1 MVRDVIEKKSVSI
14 LQRVTGL
21 DAGESEAIVMA
32 EELEADL
39 LLVDEHK
46 GRRVAQ
52 QMGIP
57 ITGTLGILLLAFE
70 ETLITDEEIDSF
82 IETMTNCGIRIS
94 NGLKKEVNDY
104 LTRGK

>member
-1 MVRDVIEKKSVSI
+1 MSLYSGKGCCRKKAVSI

-21 DAGESEAIVMA
+21 DAGESEAIVIA

-57 ITGTLGILLLAFE
+57 IPERWAYFFWHL
-70 ETLITDEEIDSF
+70 
-82 IETMTNCGIRIS
+82 MRP
-94 NGLKKEVNDY
+94 
-104 LTRGK
+104 